1 MVIRLDPKYP
11 LVWRSPDTIQFG
23 IDRPVLVLPGI
34 TRAQEH
40 VLAALR
46 GGVPHAGAVMLGRK
60 AGGAPDD
67 ILAFLHALGPVLE
80 TTAPDI
86 TAPATTGAAIET
98 VSQAAR
104 DSASGAVPTTVYVD
118 GAGPTA
124 DRIRGLL
131 RDLGISTWLTGTDP
145 DLAVVVGH
153 YVLEPARHRRW
164 LRRDIPHLPVVFSDG
179 EIRVGP
185 LVEPGS
191 GPCLYCLELDRV
203 DEDPAWP
210 AMACQLLS
218 RDAPTETARA
228 SIDVATRVAG
238 LVQDRLAPHRLAL
251 HRLAPSR
258 PELSA
263 TGLPAHEHS
272 ATSLAFDAATGEVR
286 RRVHRPHVRCGCRSL
301 PGNVIVLVGSAAARP
316 PQPSSGRA
324 VVVPA

>member
-1 MVIRLDPKYP
+1 MVIRLDPRYP

-23 IDRPVLVLPGI
+23 IDRPVLVLPGV

-80 TTAPDI
+80 TTASDI
-86 TAPATTGAAIET
+86 TARATTGAATEIAPQTDRE
-98 VSQAAR
+98 
-104 DSASGAVPTTVYVD
+104 SAPVPVPANVYVD
-118 GAGPTA
+118 GAGQTA

-131 RDLGISTWLTGTDP
+131 RDLGISTWLTDADP

-238 LVQDRLAPHRLAL
+238 LVQDRLAPHRLA
-251 HRLAPSR
+251 PSR
-258 PELSA
+258 PEPSA
-263 TGLPAHEHS
+263 TGLPAHEHT
-272 ATSLAFDAATGEVR
+272 ATSLVFDAATGEVR
-286 RRVHRPHVRCGCRSL
+286 RRVHRPHERCGCRSL
-301 PGNVIVLVGSAAARP
+301 PGNVIVLVGSAAAGP
-316 PQPSSGRA
+316 LPPSSGQA
-324 VVVPA
+324 VAVPA